1 MLKISLLAIV
11 GLLVVLSGV
20 IALQPPD
27 YQVTRSATIQAP
39 ANHVFDQINDF
50 HKWEAWSPWGK
61 LDPAMKVTY
70 TGPGA
75 GTGASYA
82 WVGNKDVGSG
92 RMTILESRPAEFVR
106 IRLEFIEPFASVA
119 NTEFSL
125 KPEGGGVAVTWL
137 MSGEKNFL
145 TKAMCMVQSMD
156 KMIGPDFERGLAQLK
171 SAAEGAAK

>member
-1 MLKISLLAIV
+1 MLKISLLVI
-11 GLLVVLSGV
+11 VVLLAILAGV
-20 IALQPPD
+20 IEMQPPE

-39 ANHVFDQINDF
+39 ANVVFEQINDF

-61 LDPAMKVTY
+61 LDPAMKTTY
-70 TGPGA
+70 TGPAA

-82 WVGNKDVGSG
+82 WVGNSDVGEG

-119 NTEFSL
+119 NTEFSV
-125 KPEGGGVAVTWL
+125 KPEGNGVAVTWL

-145 TKAMCMVQSMD
+145 SKAMCMVQSMD
-156 KMIGPDFERGLAQLK
+156 TMIGPDFERGLKQLK